1 MGRGR
6 PSRSI
11 VRDRLVEM
19 IFVVGKLTAYEAH
32 KHYIR
37 LFGKASQRNI
47 YYQLE
52 KGEVIDIF
60 SKQVVDEEGTYTW
73 GTTAQKVY
81 YSLTKDAKPQINKE
95 VRDYFV
101 QVNEKR
107 ENNKQT

>member
-1 MGRGR
+1 MG
-6 PSRSI
+6 
-11 VRDRLVEM
+11 
-19 IFVVGKLTAYEAH
+19 
-32 KHYIR
+32 
-37 LFGKASQRNI
+37 
-47 YYQLE
+47 
-52 KGEVIDIF
+52 IF

-107 ENNKQT
+107 KNNKQT